1 MEDLVT
7 ITANLDSREDPLI
20 VRMGIT
26 KQAEALMLE
35 MMKEEPRPVSNERWN
50 QIMFEA
56 TRKFPVVD
64 E

>member
-35 MMKEEPRPVSNERWN
+35 MLKEEPRPVNNERWN

>member
-35 MMKEEPRPVSNERWN
+35 MLKEEPRPVSNERWN
-50 QIMFEA
+50 QIMFL
-56 TRKFPVVD
+56 KFPTL
-64 E
+64 

>member
-35 MMKEEPRPVSNERWN
+35 MLKEEPRPVSNERWN
-50 QIMFEA
+50 QIMFEV